1 MKRGFFRSKE
11 SQELVPMT
19 GPAVAEEATPMGP
32 NPGEDLLP
40 VVDRLTMYGD
50 AVANKI
56 DVHCWRNAEGVIVF
70 EAPLPI
76 GEDPHELF
84 ETNRSITTPVMLAR
98 YPWMNLSHSRSYLL
112 PTLRQLSMDN
122 PPKLLYNQPC

>member
-84 ETNRSITTPVMLAR
+84 ETNRSIMKKYYDA
-98 YPWMNLSHSRSYLL
+98 SYVGPIPLDELVAQQELL
-112 PTLRQLSMDN
+112 VADVAAAQ
-122 PPKLLYNQPC
+122 YGQPA